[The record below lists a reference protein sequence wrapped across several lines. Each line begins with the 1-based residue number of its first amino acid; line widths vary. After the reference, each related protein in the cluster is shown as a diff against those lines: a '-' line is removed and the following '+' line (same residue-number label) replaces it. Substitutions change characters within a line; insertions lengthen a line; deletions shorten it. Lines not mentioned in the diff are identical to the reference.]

1 MFNYKQ
7 LLLIGMIIMTV
18 AIITPVTFADKRE
31 CKELLIFNN
40 YYPSWCSI
48 FTRVDLSYFWSFH

>member
-40 YYPSWCSI
+40 YYPS
-48 FTRVDLSYFWSFH
+48 